1 MLRAICFDLDDTFW
15 AVQPVLA
22 RAEARMMAFL
32 EAEHPGFAASFTL
45 DDLFALRRQLAQEAP
60 DRAHHMTWL
69 RTEALRRMALARG
82 HDEGVGEAAF
92 AVFREARSEVELFA
106 DVLPALTA
114 LQQRFVLGTLSN
126 GNADLAR
133 IGLAGHFR
141 AVLNAEIL
149 GVAKPKPFAFEAAA
163 AALGVHP
170 TEMLYVGDDPHIDV
184 DGAQAVGCQAAW
196 INRHGREWPA
206 EIARPPEWT
215 ISSLSD
221 LVNAVGRS

>member
-45 DDLFALRRQLAQEAP
+45 EELFALRRQLALEAP

-69 RTEALRRMALARG
+69 RTEALRRMARARG
-82 HDEGVGEAAF
+82 YDEGVGEQAF
-92 AVFREARSEVELFA
+92 AVFITARSEVELFD
-106 DVLPALTA
+106 DVLPALTR
-114 LQQRFVLGTLSN
+114 LQQRYTLGTLSN

-133 IGLAGHFR
+133 IGIAGHFR

-149 GVAKPKPFAFEAAA
+149 GVAKPKPFVFEAAA
-163 AALGVHP
+163 DALGVRPH
-170 TEMLYVGDDPHIDV
+170 EMLYVGDDPHIDV
-184 DGAQAVGCQAAW
+184 SGAQAVGCQAAW
-196 INRHGREWPA
+196 VNRKGHAWPG
-206 EIARPPEWT
+206 ELARPPEWT

-221 LVNAVGRS
+221 LVHAIDAG